1 MWPGQDDANRIAG
14 SKDGDGAGDHDKPYR
29 FFKPRAAATF
39 PFSERQY
46 ARLLVLRSRYHTQ
59 QLESRWSQAA

>member
-1 MWPGQDDANRIAG
+1 MWPGQEYTNRIVG

-29 FFKPRAAATF
+29 FWRPRVAATF

-46 ARLLVLRSRYHTQ
+46 ARLLVLRSRYSSE
-59 QLESRWSQAA
+59 QLEPRWSDAA